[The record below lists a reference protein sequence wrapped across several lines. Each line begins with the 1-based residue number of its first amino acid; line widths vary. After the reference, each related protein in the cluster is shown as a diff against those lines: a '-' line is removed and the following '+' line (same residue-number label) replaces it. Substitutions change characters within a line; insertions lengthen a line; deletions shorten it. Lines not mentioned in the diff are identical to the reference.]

1 MSFLFS
7 EPREPESVRRR
18 VGAWLETL
26 LILLVFLLVGFWI
39 DQDDPFF
46 LRAEFP
52 WLILAPLLP
61 ALRYGFHHGFVAALV
76 LVALM
81 ALAWQAGLFTGPR
94 FPAELAVGML
104 IVGMLSGEFADSYTR
119 RLNQQRVIND
129 YQRLRLDEFTR
140 NYHLLK
146 VSHDRLEHRL
156 AASGH
161 SLRGALLELRKHLS
175 PGSGNDLSS
184 QAQRIM
190 SLFTA
195 YGWVQV
201 AALYAVR
208 NQRMVIRPLAMT
220 GQIGAVDPFDPMV
233 RRALVEGRMATLTQE
248 RLSEEEAAERE
259 LLAVVP
265 LVDVSGH
272 VWAIV
277 CIREMP
283 FIALQEE
290 NLRLFAVL
298 GGHIGDILAA
308 AQRQHGPESDPE
320 LSAFMTDLR
329 RALSD
334 HRQYDLPAL
343 VVVITLPAE
352 HPEAEEMARLFVSQS
367 RGLDRIWQPP
377 DDPHRLFLL
386 MPLTHPEELDPYRNR
401 MDRALA
407 ERFGQGMDELGIH
420 IRSHVLQ
427 RRDDPDKLL
436 ETLRETVAVAGHTDT
451 DLRRP
456 GA

>member
-1 MSFLFS
+1 MSLLFS
-7 EPREPESVRRR
+7 VPREPDSLRRR

-26 LILLVFLLVGFWI
+26 LIVSIFLLAGFWI
-39 DQDDPFF
+39 DQNDPFF

-61 ALRYGFHHGFVAALV
+61 ALRYGFHHGFLAALV

-81 ALAWQAGLFTGPR
+81 ALAWQSGLFTGPR

-104 IVGMLSGEFADSYTR
+104 IVGMLSGEFADSYMR

-156 AASGH
+156 AASSH

-175 PGSGNDLSS
+175 PGSGNDLAS

-208 NQRMVIRPLAMT
+208 NRRMVVQPLAMT
-220 GQIGAVDPFDPMV
+220 GQIGAVDPFDPLV
-233 RRALVEGRMATLTQE
+233 RRALVEGRMTTLTQE
-248 RLSEEEAAERE
+248 RLNDEDAAEQG

-308 AQRQHGPESDPE
+308 AQQQTGPDPE

-329 RALSD
+329 RALTD
-334 HRQYDLPAL
+334 HRLYGLPAL
-343 VVVITLPAE
+343 VVVITLPAD
-352 HPEAEEMARLFVSQS
+352 HPDAAEMARLFVSQS
-367 RGLDRIWQPP
+367 RGLDRIWQP
-377 DDPHRLFLL
+377 DDEPHRLFLL
-386 MPLTHPEELDPYRNR
+386 MPLTHPEELVPYRNR

-407 ERFGQGMDELGIH
+407 ERFGHGMDELGIH
-420 IRSHVLQ
+420 ISSHVLQ

-436 ETLRETVAVAGHTDT
+436 ETLRETVAIPGHTDP

>member
-1 MSFLFS
+1 MSLLFS
-7 EPREPESVRRR
+7 VPREPDSLRRR

-26 LILLVFLLVGFWI
+26 LIVSIFLLAGFWI
-39 DQDDPFF
+39 DQNDPFF

-61 ALRYGFHHGFVAALV
+61 ALRYGFHHGFLAALV

-81 ALAWQAGLFTGPR
+81 ALAWHSGLFTGPR

-104 IVGMLSGEFADSYTR
+104 IVGMLSGEFADSYMR

-156 AASGH
+156 AASSH

-175 PGSGNDLSS
+175 PGSGNDLAS

-208 NQRMVIRPLAMT
+208 NRRMVVRPLAMT
-220 GQIGAVDPFDPMV
+220 GQIGAVDPFDPLV
-233 RRALVEGRMATLTQE
+233 RRALVEGRMTTLTQE
-248 RLSEEEAAERE
+248 RLNDEDAAEQG

-308 AQRQHGPESDPE
+308 AQQQTGPDPE

-329 RALSD
+329 RALTD
-334 HRQYDLPAL
+334 HRLYGLPAL
-343 VVVITLPAE
+343 VVVITLPAD
-352 HPEAEEMARLFVSQS
+352 HPDAAEMARLFVSQS
-367 RGLDRIWQPP
+367 RGLDRIWQP
-377 DDPHRLFLL
+377 DDEPHRLFLL
-386 MPLTHPEELDPYRNR
+386 MPLTHPEELVPYRNR

-407 ERFGQGMDELGIH
+407 ERFGHGMDELGIH
-420 IRSHVLQ
+420 ISSHVLQ

-436 ETLRETVAVAGHTDT
+436 ETLRETVAIPGHTDP

>member
-1 MSFLFS
+1 MSLLFS
-7 EPREPESVRRR
+7 VPREPDSLRRR

-26 LILLVFLLVGFWI
+26 LIVSIFLLAGFWI
-39 DQDDPFF
+39 DQNDPFF

-61 ALRYGFHHGFVAALV
+61 ALRYGFHHGFLAALV

-81 ALAWQAGLFTGPR
+81 ALAWHSGLFTGPR

-104 IVGMLSGEFADSYTR
+104 IVGMLSGEFADSYMR

-156 AASGH
+156 AASSH

-175 PGSGNDLSS
+175 PGSGNDLAS

-208 NQRMVIRPLAMT
+208 NRRMVVQPLAMT
-220 GQIGAVDPFDPMV
+220 GQIGAVDPFDPLV
-233 RRALVEGRMATLTQE
+233 RRALVEGRMTTLTQE
-248 RLSEEEAAERE
+248 RLNDEDAAEQG

-308 AQRQHGPESDPE
+308 AQQQTGPDPE

-329 RALSD
+329 RALTD
-334 HRQYDLPAL
+334 HRLYGLPAL
-343 VVVITLPAE
+343 VVVITLPAD
-352 HPEAEEMARLFVSQS
+352 HPDAAEMARLFVSQS
-367 RGLDRIWQPP
+367 RGLDRIWQP
-377 DDPHRLFLL
+377 DDEPHRLFLL
-386 MPLTHPEELDPYRNR
+386 MPLTHPEELVPYRNR

-407 ERFGQGMDELGIH
+407 ERFGHGMDELGIH
-420 IRSHVLQ
+420 ISSHVLQ

-436 ETLRETVAVAGHTDT
+436 ETLRETVAIPGHTDP

>member
-1 MSFLFS
+1 MSLLFS
-7 EPREPESVRRR
+7 VPREPDSLRRR

-26 LILLVFLLVGFWI
+26 LIVSIFLLAGFWI
-39 DQDDPFF
+39 DQNDPFF

-61 ALRYGFHHGFVAALV
+61 ALRYGFHHGFLAALV

-81 ALAWQAGLFTGPR
+81 ALAWQSGLFTGPR

-104 IVGMLSGEFADSYTR
+104 IVGMLSGEFADSYMR

-156 AASGH
+156 AASSH

-175 PGSGNDLSS
+175 PGSGNDLAS

-208 NQRMVIRPLAMT
+208 NRRMVVRPLAMT
-220 GQIGAVDPFDPMV
+220 GQIGAVDPFDPLV
-233 RRALVEGRMATLTQE
+233 RRALVEGRMTTLTQE
-248 RLSEEEAAERE
+248 RLNDEDAAEQG

-308 AQRQHGPESDPE
+308 AQQQTGPDPE

-329 RALSD
+329 RALTD
-334 HRQYDLPAL
+334 HRLYGLPAL
-343 VVVITLPAE
+343 VVVITLPAD
-352 HPEAEEMARLFVSQS
+352 HPDAAEMARLFVSQS
-367 RGLDRIWQPP
+367 RGLDRIWQP
-377 DDPHRLFLL
+377 DDEPHRLFLL
-386 MPLTHPEELDPYRNR
+386 MPLTHPEELVPYRNR

-407 ERFGQGMDELGIH
+407 ERFGHGMDELGIH
-420 IRSHVLQ
+420 ISSHVLQ

-436 ETLRETVAVAGHTDT
+436 ETLRETVAIPGHTDP